1 VALLRHLEAVVDEI
15 LGSETKETQDKT
27 EFEMLRLSKPSIW
40 NIYITGNAE
49 LEYENGFESFV
60 FAVAEH
66 TSENIETMS
75 TYRFYCLLDYIKN
88 KNKKNG

>member
-1 VALLRHLEAVVDEI
+1 MQQLEAVVDEL
-15 LGSETKETQDKT
+15 LGQDTKGKQDKA

-88 KNKKNG
+88 KKKNG